1 MQHAD
6 LLGQRQFRAFMDL
19 LGLPLAAHMSLALE
33 ADYLGLTHDAPPE
46 LNPGLV
52 RFRPRGASSPRAV
65 AAAQE
70 ALAKGALMPGK
81 ASKLPG
87 LLGFSATATHG
98 QIGHGGGGG
107 AQAHRPRYCS
117 DSSLFTCARALRQS
131 LRCYEQLRR
140 LPLRRGVRAW
150 GGAARRRRRSRKSRL
165 APAQKPSGQVPPR
178 VLALGRGRRHPLG
191 RTELALLPQR
201 WEVSGAGGW
210 QIPGSED
217 ARCRPARC
225 HPPNVGHGLETHSPS

>member
-1 MQHAD
+1 MSFEDPCVQDVQHAD

-46 LNPGLV
+46 LNPGLAP
-52 RFRPRGASSPRAV
+52 FRQRGASSPRAV

-70 ALAKGALMPGK
+70 AEGALMPGK

-107 AQAHRPRYCS
+107 
-117 DSSLFTCARALRQS
+117 
-131 LRCYEQLRR
+131 
-140 LPLRRGVRAW
+140 
-150 GGAARRRRRSRKSRL
+150 GASA
-165 APAQKPSGQVPPR
+165 
-178 VLALGRGRRHPLG
+178 
-191 RTELALLPQR
+191 
-201 WEVSGAGGW
+201 
-210 QIPGSED
+210 
-217 ARCRPARC
+217 
-225 HPPNVGHGLETHSPS
+225 

>member
-98 QIGHGGGGG
+98 QIGHGG
-107 AQAHRPRYCS
+107 
-117 DSSLFTCARALRQS
+117 
-131 LRCYEQLRR
+131 
-140 LPLRRGVRAW
+140 
-150 GGAARRRRRSRKSRL
+150 
-165 APAQKPSGQVPPR
+165 
-178 VLALGRGRRHPLG
+178 RGRKRIGPANAVTAPCSRVRG
-191 RTELALLPQR
+191 R
-201 WEVSGAGGW
+201 
-210 QIPGSED
+210 
-217 ARCRPARC
+217 
-225 HPPNVGHGLETHSPS
+225 